1 MKQSKR
7 ALSMLLAVLMV
18 LATGI
23 AAVLPTVAVDA
34 GNEAKVGGT
43 EYATLEAAIEA
54 VNDGDTI
61 ELLRDVTIDSI
72 IYLKK
77 NVVIDGQGTYVLN
90 SKAYCFQLDGHSATL
105 RNLNLN
111 VAKGIGSG
119 AVDGSAVQ
127 FENCKIN
134 VTGGVLLN
142 IKAQANVIFRNTTV
156 VSTAPDAVILLK
168 EGATYKIELINS
180 TIDYSKGST
189 NKNDNTAIFNIASK
203 SKGTVVI
210 DSTSKLIYSPTN
222 SGKGNNQ
229 LISVHDAETAAT
241 VHLQAGAELVYNT
254 VSSSVTS
261 LAFLRNGEKTTLNL
275 VDEGAIWT
283 VSEAVAKKGYR
294 FVNRA
299 GTFNCKTVAMKAADG
314 RLYSPTADIKLT
326 AKTSFAP
333 VCMGVTNEAGA
344 SIRLS
349 NPTGIRFG
357 TQIDR
362 TFFDTLGGSAV
373 YGVKVARKDVLQ
385 NGNFAALNDENSVS
399 YTSAKEGFRWVT
411 EGEFFRTVLMNINE
425 ANYQTALC
433 WNAYVTVTYADST
446 TATFWADRT
455 ERDNCRSLAQV
466 AKSALEDTTVEWTE
480 AEKALLN
487 TIAGN

>member
-1 MKQSKR
+1 
-7 ALSMLLAVLMV
+7 MLLAVLMV

-23 AAVLPTVAVDA
+23 ASGFTALAEGT
-34 GNEAKVGGT
+34 NEAKIGDT
-43 EYATLEAAIEA
+43 EYATFAAA
-54 VNDGDTI
+54 LTAAMDGETI
-61 ELLRDVTIDSI
+61 TLLRDVTIDNI

-134 VTGGVLLN
+134 VTGGILLN
-142 IKAQANVIFRNTTV
+142 IKKQTNVIFRNTTV

-189 NKNDNTAIFNIASK
+189 NNNDNTAIFNIASK
-203 SKGTVVI
+203 SKGTVVL
-210 DSTSKLIYSPTN
+210 DGTSKLIYSPTN

-254 VSSSVTS
+254 VSSSVTL
-261 LAFLRNGEKTTLNL
+261 LAFLRNAGNATLNL
-275 VDEGAIWT
+275 VDEGAIWR

-294 FVNRA
+294 FVNTS

-314 RLYSPTADIKLT
+314 KLYSPTAVIKLT
-326 AKTSFAP
+326 AKTTFAP

-344 SIRLS
+344 SIRL
-349 NPTGIRFG
+349 NLPTGIRFG
-357 TQIDR
+357 TQIDK
-362 TFFDTLGGSAV
+362 TFYETLGASAV
-373 YGVKVARKDVLQ
+373 YGVRVARKDVLQ
-385 NGNFAALNDENSVS
+385 NGNFAALTADNSVS
-399 YTSAKEGFRWVT
+399 YDSASETFRWVT
-411 EGEFFRTVLMNINE
+411 EGAFFRTVLMNIGKD
-425 ANYQTALC
+425 NYATELC
-433 WNAYVTVTYADST
+433 WNAYVTITYADGT
-446 TATFWADRT
+446 TATFWADWT
-455 ERDNCRSLAQV
+455 EADNCRSLAEV
-466 AKSALEDTTVEWTE
+466 ASRALQDESENWSDT
-480 AEKALLN
+480 EKALLH